1 MGYTGPTESDMTV
14 ISGSLIIQKVGS
26 SLRNRNLFPALPHAV
41 TDNTEIVSFQSAS
54 GLSWFRSR
62 SRCVTAMDTG
72 TFLINFSNFYVLL
85 LELADY
91 VPQSHTL

>member
-41 TDNTEIVSFQSAS
+41 TDNTEVSFQSAS
-54 GLSWFRSR
+54 GLSLLRSR
-62 SRCVTAMDTG
+62 SRCFTAMDTG
-72 TFLINFSNFYVLL
+72 IVLIEFPFRT
-85 LELADY
+85 
-91 VPQSHTL
+91 H